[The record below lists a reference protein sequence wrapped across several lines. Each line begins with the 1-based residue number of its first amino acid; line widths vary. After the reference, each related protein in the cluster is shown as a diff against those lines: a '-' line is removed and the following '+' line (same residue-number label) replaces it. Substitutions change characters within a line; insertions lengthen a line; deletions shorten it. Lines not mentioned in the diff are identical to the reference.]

1 MSNSNNIDIKAFYEK
16 YKLLVFLNC
25 YKYFKNKEL
34 SEDATSEIF
43 QDLIENPEKLAD
55 VRDFKKWLPVIVRN
69 KCLRD
74 LKKSQRK
81 EEKKEDYLAT
91 GLAKTVFVDDIQ
103 IAEKIIDKNNFLQK
117 LSEGLNGLKDKYR
130 ICIKLHYLDNKSYKE
145 IIDITGFSFRQVDNY
160 IYYGKK
166 KLVQY
171 FDSQGISLE
180 SYKQLFD

>member
-1 MSNSNNIDIKAFYEK
+1 MSKTNNIDIRAFYEK

-25 YKYFKNKEL
+25 YKYLKNKAL

-43 QDLIENPEKLAD
+43 QDLIENPEKLED

-74 LKKSQRK
+74 LKKSTRH

-91 GLAKTVFVDDIQ
+91 SLTKSVFVDEIQ
-103 IAEKIIDKNNFLQK
+103 LAEKVVDKNNFLLK
-117 LSEGLNGLKDKYR
+117 LSEGLNSLKDKYR

-171 FDSQGISLE
+171 FDKQGVTLE
-180 SYKQLFD
+180 TYKQLFD